1 MYVVVIHRVV
11 KKENGSNRNCKMQ
24 TTSSFPVEMSS
35 KSGEREIGQISQNMG
50 SRFGSCL
57 LP

>member
-1 MYVVVIHRVV
+1 
-11 KKENGSNRNCKMQ
+11 MQ

-35 KSGEREIGQISQNMG
+35 KSGEREIGQISQDMG

-57 LP
+57 VFNMLRIVRLVCFKKVLELL